1 MMLQQLRSSTRSRR
15 VEKNVV
21 NYAQQQ
27 EAVSKFEQTLPQK
40 KSSPFGNKNSN
51 KKNAILGS
59 SKGNQTISS
68 KMDR

>member
-1 MMLQQLRSSTRSRR
+1 MFQQLRSSTRSRR

-21 NYAQQQ
+21 NYVQQQ
-27 EAVSKFEQTLPQK
+27 QAVSKFEQTLPQK

-51 KKNAILGS
+51 KKNGILGS